1 MSRYPLELARRE
13 VAFIAYHFHWSR
25 ESLMEIPH
33 LERREWVDSI
43 SRMNEE
49 MNQAEREALS

>member
-25 ESLMEIPH
+25 DALMEIPH
-33 LERREWVDSI
+33 LERRQWVELI
-43 SRMNEE
+43 SRMNQE
-49 MNQAEREALS
+49 MNQAEREAFG